1 MLELKDKDNERVA
14 MKKTKI
20 AFGDIKAGDLIE
32 ASFTAHGVRIS
43 STGTAFEAV
52 KTTQGDL
59 MWQTS
64 QGGLITVEDDGDDIF
79 RVEVVEVTFDD
90 IQKGD
95 RIRVTVESPEGRK
108 EIVEDTVQSR
118 VDGMNS
124 FWVNSGP
131 DVVVFKRFYDGDG
144 SKRTIEI
151 LERGE

>member
-1 MLELKDKDNERVA
+1 MIAAKDE
-14 MKKTKI
+14 
-20 AFGDIKAGDLIE
+20 DL
-32 ASFTAHGVRIS
+32 AT
-43 STGTAFEAV
+43 
-52 KTTQGDL
+52 
-59 MWQTS
+59 
-64 QGGLITVEDDGDDIF
+64 IF

-144 SKRTIEI
+144 SNRTIEI